1 MTSCIKYHARPL
13 QHCGLP
19 LSSETS
25 KYGPCASFILW
36 IIPIPSSVGSRAVLQ
51 RPEVLS
57 LYPQKSPPRPVHIP
71 LAHFELPLN
80 SRRIFHQLSPKVLS
94 SHWAIFFI
102 YHQSSLHSLWIRMAA
117 PIAQQSTTIFGIV
130 SDAIIPISH
139 SPADI
144 NGLALNSSAITVD
157 ATSFWLSKLPIHREA
172 NTSFFLSN
180 SNKFLRSNHDCKHH
194 EEVVQQVPWEQG
206 LTFRCFNFGYL
217 PRLLLFSF

>member
-13 QHCGLP
+13 QHRGLP

-57 LYPQKSPPRPVHIP
+57 LYPQKSPPRPVHIH
-71 LAHFELPLN
+71 LAHVELSLN
-80 SRRIFHQLSPKVLS
+80 SRRSSITAPGVKLPLSDILHIF
-94 SHWAIFFI
+94 
-102 YHQSSLHSLWIRMAA
+102 HQSSLLSLWIRMAA
-117 PIAQQSTTIFGIV
+117 PLAQKSTTIFGIV
-130 SDAIIPISH
+130 SDAMIPILH
-139 SPADI
+139 S
-144 NGLALNSSAITVD
+144 
-157 ATSFWLSKLPIHREA
+157 
-172 NTSFFLSN
+172 SN
-180 SNKFLRSNHDCKHH
+180 SNKFLRSNHDCNHH

-217 PRLLLFSF
+217 PRLLLFSFSEVMIRFILIHQIESGPITNRK